1 MPVDTVKTVLQVHGE
16 AGMEQLQARIAVVG
30 LGCMYD
36 GALAAALAT
45 LVGHFPWFVTHNY
58 LTSLFPD
65 ENHSSGAFTK
75 LSRRAAIGFA
85 SSVVSDCVS
94 NGVRV
99 LKTVKQ
105 TSQVQVTYG
114 DVLSN
119 LLQTEGV
126 WGLMGRGLGTK
137 VLANGISAMLFT
149 VMWKWLMQLWQQHY
163 GENNGRG
170 EGSLPTCQTPED
182 TEPLMKMR

>member
-1 MPVDTVKTVLQVHGE
+1 MPLDTIKTVLQVHGE
-16 AGMEQLQARIAVVG
+16 AGMQQLWGRISVEG

-58 LTSLFPD
+58 LSKLFPD
-65 ENHSSGAFTK
+65 ENHSSGPLAK

-85 SSVVSDCVS
+85 SSFTSDCVS

-105 TSQVQVTYG
+105 TSQVQVTYSE
-114 DVLSN
+114 VLSD
-119 LLQTEGV
+119 LVHTEGV
-126 WGLMGRGLGTK
+126 WGLLGRGLGTK

-149 VMWKWLMQLWQQHY
+149 VMWKWLMQLWQQRY
-163 GENNGRG
+163 GENARG
-170 EGSLPTCQTPED
+170 GSLATCQTRED
-182 TEPLMKMR
+182 NQPLMKMC